1 MDSKWASQVGNR
13 AVRVTEMI
21 RTGVYQ

>member
-1 MDSKWASQVGNR
+1 MDSRWASQVGNR

-21 RTGVYQ
+21 RTGEYQ